1 MSALRLIVE
10 GSINE
15 ARNLLEPDYSMRSS
29 SLNMPL
35 QMSQQ
40 QLAHHF
46 EAIPSIR
53 PSPESR
59 IASLAAAD
67 FEDIGEEQKSM
78 SYHGVNNTI
87 ACGTQVQTDEKQ
99 LNAVVD
105 TKDMGSQIFKDVR
118 EASCGAASVRTE
130 SVGS

>member
-1 MSALRLIVE
+1 MKVQSNIAEFAETVKKDFALWQCGCGDAV
-10 GSINE
+10 G
-15 ARNLLEPDYSMRSS
+15 
-29 SLNMPL
+29 
-35 QMSQQ
+35 
-40 QLAHHF
+40 QLM
-46 EAIPSIR
+46 I
-53 PSPESR
+53 
-59 IASLAAAD
+59 D
-67 FEDIGEEQKSM
+67 
-78 SYHGVNNTI
+78 GVNNTI